1 MMRILVSNLVRRSLL
16 RTLMRRNLTPG
27 LLENLSLLGTLMRR
41 NLTPGLLENLMVSLP
56 LPPSREGEA
65 TRSLPLPL
73 C

>member
-16 RTLMRRNLTPG
+16 R
-27 LLENLSLLGTLMRR
+27 TLMRR